1 MGPFSSTED
10 LQVRTGGHLGSA
22 LMASGERAGEEGAR
36 SGRAWGGE
44 ACIDR
49 GGDENR
55 PHHLYS
61 RAAAV
66 SRT

>member
-1 MGPFSSTED
+1 M
-10 LQVRTGGHLGSA
+10 RTGGHLGSA